1 MLPRGGVGSSSLC
14 RCLHSKRNTTVEKV
28 VGGFDTMAS
37 EMGPT
42 IGVLFALAGGIAISM
57 RRQKSKLADNDHVAV

>member
-1 MLPRGGVGSSSLC
+1 M
-14 RCLHSKRNTTVEKV
+14 

>member
-1 MLPRGGVGSSSLC
+1 M
-14 RCLHSKRNTTVEKV
+14 

-37 EMGPT
+37 KMGPT

-57 RRQKSKLADNDHVAV
+57 RRQKTKLAGNDDVAV

>member
-1 MLPRGGVGSSSLC
+1 LRAAKGLQLVILVPMPAFKAQH
-14 RCLHSKRNTTVEKV
+14 HSRKV
-28 VGGFDTMAS
+28 VGGIDTMMG

-42 IGVLFALAGGIAISM
+42 IGVLFALTGGIAISM